1 MARTPN
7 ERQDDTDLRVAVG
20 VIQSQMKR
28 VEDSLG
34 RVETKIDNNSY
45 VHESRYTKDRE
56 DDSNTFATKAELR
69 ALDIKYK
76 PMLTIGIAIVTTIIL
91 GIVTALTAFVINGG
105 LK

>member
-34 RVETKIDNNSY
+34 RVETKMDNNAY
-45 VHESRYTKDRE
+45 VHESRYAEDRKE
-56 DDSNTFATKAELR
+56 DAKNYATKEE
-69 ALDIKYK
+69 IKPIKNMFY
-76 PMLTIGIAIVTTIIL
+76 AV
-91 GIVTALTAFVINGG
+91 LTAVIIALVSAVVAFALKGG
-105 LK
+105 LA

>member
-28 VEDSLG
+28 VEDSLS

-45 VHESRYTKDRE
+45 VHETKYLDDRKSDAAE
-56 DDSNTFATKAELR
+56 YATKEE
-69 ALDIKYK
+69 IKPIKNMFY
-76 PMLTIGIAIVTTIIL
+76 AILTTIVL
-91 GIVTALTAFVINGG
+91 GLITAFMTFVIKGG
-105 LK
+105 IK